1 MENKP
6 TLITPYCVVVLVTQ
20 RAIESMLENSG
31 QGVYR
36 DTHPWVV
43 AAQLLAQ
50 AQAVQSQMAIIFASV
65 GDEQE
70 AVYSHWSIIEKVDV
84 LSLTSNRWE
93 SRCEFGE
100 LRVVNPIWQDIDSVM
115 HKTSEEQILREQ
127 VEGIRT
133 LRMPLQENQ
142 IHPYA
147 ICETP
152 VFIQTEF
159 QAPTEPVTPI
169 S

>member
-1 MENKP
+1 MENSP
-6 TLITPYCVVVLVTQ
+6 MPAYPHCVVVLVTQ
-20 RAIESMLENSG
+20 RAIESMLESSG
-31 QGVYR
+31 QGFYR

-43 AAQLLAQ
+43 AAQLFAQ
-50 AQAVQSQMAIIFASV
+50 AQAEQSDMPILFASV
-65 GDEQE
+65 SDGQ
-70 AVYSHWSIIEKVDV
+70 AAAYSHWSMISKIDV

-100 LRVVNPIWQDIDSVM
+100 LHAVNPIWQDIDSVM
-115 HKTSEEQILREQ
+115 HKTSAEQILREQ
-127 VEGIRT
+127 VEGIRN

-152 VFIQTEF
+152 AFVLTER
-159 QAPTEPVTPI
+159 QPTA
-169 S
+169 

>member
-1 MENKP
+1 MENCP
-6 TLITPYCVVVLVTQ
+6 MPAYPHCVVVLVTQ

-31 QGVYR
+31 QGFYR
-36 DTHPWVV
+36 DAHPWVV
-43 AAQLLAQ
+43 AAQLFNQ
-50 AQAVQSQMAIIFASV
+50 AQAEQSQMPILFGSV
-65 GDEQE
+65 SEGQA
-70 AVYSHWSIIEKVDV
+70 AVYSHWSMIRNIDV

-100 LRVVNPIWQDIDSVM
+100 LHAVNPIWQDIDSVM
-115 HKTSEEQILREQ
+115 HKASAEQVLREQ

-152 VFIQTEF
+152 GFVLAER
-159 QAPTEPVTPI
+159 QAI
-169 S
+169 A

>member
-1 MENKP
+1 MEHKP
-6 TLITPYCVVVLVTQ
+6 LPTTPHCVVVLVTQ
-20 RAIESMLENSG
+20 RAIESMLETSG
-31 QGVYR
+31 QGFYH

-43 AAQLLAQ
+43 AEQLLAQ
-50 AQAVQSQMAIIFASV
+50 AQLTQTPMPIIFASV
-65 GDEQE
+65 SDGQV
-70 AVYSHWSIIEKVDV
+70 AAYSHWSTIEKIDL

-93 SRCEFGE
+93 SRCEFAE

-133 LRMPLQENQ
+133 LRMPLQEHQ

-152 VFIQTEF
+152 AFIFSELQSLT
-159 QAPTEPVTPI
+159 
-169 S
+169 

>member
-1 MENKP
+1 MFANP
-6 TLITPYCVVVLVTQ
+6 HCVVVLVTQ
-20 RAIESMLENSG
+20 RAIESMVESSG
-31 QGVYR
+31 QRFYR

-43 AAQLLAQ
+43 AAQLLEQ
-50 AQAVQSQMAIIFASV
+50 AQAAQSQTAIIFASV
-65 GDEQE
+65 DGGQP
-70 AVYSHWSIIEKVDV
+70 ASYSHWSLISKIDV

-100 LRVVNPIWQDIDSVM
+100 LNAVNPIWQNIDSVM
-115 HKTSEEQILREQ
+115 HKASVEQLLREQ

-152 VFIQTEF
+152 AFILAELQ
-159 QAPTEPVTPI
+159 
-169 S
+169 SLD

>member
-1 MENKP
+1 MENNLARP
-6 TLITPYCVVVLVTQ
+6 TPYCLVVLVTQ

-31 QGVYR
+31 QSIYR

-43 AAQLLAQ
+43 AEQLLAQ
-50 AQAVQSQMAIIFASV
+50 AQAEQTSMPIIFASL
-65 GDEQE
+65 GDAQG
-70 AVYSHWSIIEKVDV
+70 AAYSHWSTVEKIDV

-93 SRCEFGE
+93 SRCEFGA
-100 LRVVNPIWQDIDSVM
+100 LNVVNPIWQDIDSVM
-115 HKTSEEQILREQ
+115 HKSSEEQLLREQ

-152 VFIQTEF
+152 AFILAELQTP
-159 QAPTEPVTPI
+159 A
-169 S
+169 

>member
-1 MENKP
+1 MENNLAP
-6 TLITPYCVVVLVTQ
+6 ATPYCLVVLVTQ

-31 QGVYR
+31 QGIYR
-36 DTHPWVV
+36 DTHPWAV
-43 AAQLLAQ
+43 AEQLLAQ
-50 AQAVQSQMAIIFASV
+50 AQAEQTSMPIIFASL
-65 GDEQE
+65 GDVQG
-70 AVYSHWSIIEKVDV
+70 AAYSHWSIVEKIDV

-93 SRCEFGE
+93 SRCEFGA
-100 LRVVNPIWQDIDSVM
+100 LNVVNPIWQDIDSVM
-115 HKTSEEQILREQ
+115 HKSSEEQLLREQ

-152 VFIQTEF
+152 AFILAELQTP
-159 QAPTEPVTPI
+159 A
-169 S
+169 